1 MNYPIEGSSEKHRD
15 YTGAKLGMW
24 LFLATEVLFFV
35 GPLLLYAAYRYRY
48 GADFAA
54 ASSSLNLTIGSFNT
68 AVLLTSSLTMAL
80 SVAAAGRGRAGL
92 SMIFLLATII
102 LGGVF
107 LFDKYIEWGA
117 KIGHGIYPSSEG
129 LLKLNRGE
137 VIFFGLYFFTTGLHG
152 LHVLAGVFLLAGIL
166 VMAALGRIKQEDF
179 IELENSGLY
188 WHIVD
193 VIWIYLFPLFYLVK

>member
-1 MNYPIEGSSEKHRD
+1 MNYPIGGSSEKHRD

-54 ASSSLNLTIGSFNT
+54 ASSSLNLAIGSFNT
-68 AVLLTSSLTMAL
+68 AILLTSSLTMAL

-129 LLKLNRGE
+129 LLKLKRGE

-152 LHVLAGVFLLAGIL
+152 LHVLAGVFLLAGIF
-166 VMAALGRIKQEDF
+166 VMAALGRIKQADF
-179 IELENSGLY
+179 IKIENSGLY